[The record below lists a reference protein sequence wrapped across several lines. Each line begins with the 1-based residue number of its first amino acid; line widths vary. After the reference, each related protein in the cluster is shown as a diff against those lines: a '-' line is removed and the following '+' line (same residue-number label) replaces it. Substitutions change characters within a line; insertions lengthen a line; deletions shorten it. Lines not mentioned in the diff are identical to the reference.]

1 MGIASPRGARMR
13 RRTFFLV
20 GLAALSTVRLAAA
33 QERRMPRIGLML
45 AAPIEGPFAQA
56 FRQGLRELGYVEG
69 KNIHVEYRSAEG
81 RPDRFASMAAE
92 MVRLQM
98 DVIVAG
104 GGGTSARA
112 AMHATRTIPIV
123 FPATADP

>member
-1 MGIASPRGARMR
+1 MR
-13 RRTFFLV
+13 RRSFLLG
-20 GLAALSTVRLAAA
+20 GLAVLSTARLAAA

-69 KNIHVEYRSAEG
+69 KNILVEYRSAEG

-92 MVRLQM
+92 MVRLQV
-98 DVIVAG
+98 DLIVAG
-104 GGGTSARA
+104 GGGPSARA
-112 AMHATRTIPIV
+112 AMQATGTIPIV
-123 FPATADP
+123 